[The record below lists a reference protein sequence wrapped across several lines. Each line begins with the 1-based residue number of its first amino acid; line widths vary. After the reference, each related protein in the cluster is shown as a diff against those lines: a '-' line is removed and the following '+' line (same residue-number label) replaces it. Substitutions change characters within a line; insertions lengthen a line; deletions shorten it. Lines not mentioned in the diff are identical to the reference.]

1 MSALSRIS
9 SEIIEIIHQ
18 RRAPWGLEPSDANV
32 VQFVL
37 EILRQHK
44 VSDATFEALRSQ
56 VGDAGVV
63 DVLVVSGYYHTLA
76 HSLQALEVDLPEGVT
91 SALTY

>member
-1 MSALSRIS
+1 M
-9 SEIIEIIHQ
+9 
-18 RRAPWGLEPSDANV
+18 

-37 EILRQHK
+37 ELLRHHRI
-44 VSDATFEALRSQ
+44 SDATFEAVRTQ

-63 DVLVVSGYYHTLA
+63 DILVVTGYYHTLA
-76 HSLQALEVDLPEGVT
+76 HCLQALEVELPEGTT